1 MQVLEDLELLA
12 KEEEFLQNKE
22 ELKEMGHFQGKHQKK
37 KEGEKNGQLKIK
49 ESIWIR
55 NPNRL

>member
-22 ELKEMGHFQGKHQKK
+22 ELKEMGHFQGKYQKK